1 MRTPSSSARLLK
13 SKLFQSPARGKGAL
27 MKRCSP
33 HGRRGSK
40 FDINNLLSKS
50 PRSSNLR
57 SKYHHTATATTNG
70 FSMKRLLEL
79 TPRTKRARSSSAV
92 TPELSKHKRKSSMGS
107 DIRGSDTVT
116 RRSLFRS
123 LPEQSATGGDVLMK
137 ASPVLTVEGE
147 VHQVDT
153 ISVSGEDNHLLLPTL
168 EANVKAKFP
177 SLQYCYILLSESSEI
192 EGGNCWLEVVSPS
205 IIIHP
210 AVGPTNCARIIVS
223 DMGIYQIQVLFPFSR
238 TVTKGKYCV

>member
-33 HGRRGSK
+33 RGRRGSK

-70 FSMKRLLEL
+70 FSVKRLLEL

-147 VHQVDT
+147 VHRIDT

-168 EANVKAKFP
+168 EANVKAKFS
-177 SLQYCYILLSESSEI
+177 SLQYLYILLSEVQKLKGET
-192 EGGNCWLEVVSPS
+192 
-205 IIIHP
+205 
-210 AVGPTNCARIIVS
+210 VGLKWYLPLS
-223 DMGIYQIQVLFPFSR
+223 LFILL
-238 TVTKGKYCV
+238 